1 VAGTV
6 VVGYDG
12 SEGAKAALA
21 EAVRLA
27 QATGE
32 SLAVVFGYE
41 PAQRGAGE
49 TADLR
54 HAIEAIGQGYLDEAL
69 AAVAGRVEAE
79 GLLVGERGADA
90 LLSVAEQRGASFIA
104 VGATDRGPLAGA
116 VLGSVPHRLVNTTRV
131 PLLVVPPA

>member
-1 VAGTV
+1 MAGTL

-32 SLAVVFGYE
+32 RLAVVFGYE
-41 PAQRGAGE
+41 PTQRAGE
-49 TADLR
+49 SADLR
-54 HAIEAIGQGYLDEAL
+54 HAIEAIGQEHLDEAM
-69 AAVAGRVEAE
+69 ATVAGRVEADA
-79 GLLVGERGADA
+79 LLVAERGADA
-90 LLSVAEQRGASFIA
+90 LLSVAEQRGASLIA

-131 PLLVVPPA
+131 PLLIVPPG